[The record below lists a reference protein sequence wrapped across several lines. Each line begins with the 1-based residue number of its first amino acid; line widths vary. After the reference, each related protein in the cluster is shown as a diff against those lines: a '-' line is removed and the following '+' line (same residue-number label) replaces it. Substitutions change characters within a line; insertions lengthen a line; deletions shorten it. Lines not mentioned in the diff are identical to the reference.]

1 MMKITSN
8 IIKNMLKALSIS
20 ALTMT
25 LSLLANSDVW
35 ANCNG
40 TTPQCSEAAKCKPA
54 TKGNDIFYQNAST
67 RIDSKCVWKNTKT
80 SESCFDS
87 APVSWVGSY
96 NMPGYRKCSSG
107 DNCKGGQRNHYG
119 SDLGTSKQTDIIAYA
134 ATDGV
139 VGLYDERAGGSGR
152 TLVITHEKKCSN
164 DGKGKKLYST
174 VYRHLF
180 KVYVEKDDEV
190 KKGTK
195 IGIVGGSSHTKAK
208 GLCDNPL
215 QPGIHCKGAS
225 KSNGEYYD
233 IHLHLEI
240 MDTKVAE
247 PANTLTTGAS
257 NTYMSACGNIQALC
271 GGCSN
276 DIGSCKKNG
285 AVTSA
290 GDGSRANL
298 DGLEAVDGASAEP
311 RCNASSYFDKE
322 SCMFCP
328 LFKTLFNAAS
338 NIAYIAIKKLSAPSK
353 GLVIIGFAIWL
364 AYMIMKQIA
373 SVQKAAPADML
384 KEIIFQGTRVAVVV
398 FILSGDLFQV
408 MDLTINPVVETG
420 LTFARSLNEKSNCPE
435 QSSYLKDI
443 RGYGAGLNDN
453 NEGGLAHSM
462 GTSIVCT
469 IKNLE
474 DTVGLL
480 ASLGNYSICTAF
492 YDRAVWSGVIPHLG
506 FLTTG
511 LFLWGA
517 GMFLLLTFP
526 WCLVDAILQLCIAA
540 AMIPCSIAAYAFKAT
555 AKYIKTVWDFF
566 MNAMFNL
573 VFLAVVTFIINSMFL
588 DWIGYKDTDVESFI
602 TDFDPENFVYSGD
615 GGLAWWGLASFKI
628 AAACFLFYCF
638 FGEAGRMAQVFA
650 AGAGLTVGSQ
660 VGSSINDAAK
670 KAGKGAAKM
679 GWKATKTATK
689 AVGQGVNSLAGNW
702 ARSKLNQAK
711 GLGLLA
717 LGGRKLRDEK
727 GNVIGYQARFKIPG
741 FTQTRTVTKDANG
754 VWTQNKETH
763 QKTAAD
769 KMFKPMKDENG
780 DTVFGVKTGRN
791 QYEQMEK
798 SVDAATGN
806 IIYTSQDGKSKLITD
821 KDGNI
826 LQYKGSSD
834 KEMKNEVHNGSVRT
848 INDTLMKK
856 RVMTDAKGNVI
867 GTDVSFKNV
876 SSKYLINKD
885 GSTNMHAFN
894 QIMKGVSAENKA
906 DAMAAMVDRHMA
918 ARGQNLDNRFKNR
931 KVEMDK
937 DGGITITQTNR
948 DGSVQIVSAQ
958 MVGEQMVIRNQIT
971 DTKGNV
977 TIQKT
982 NGLQNK
988 TTSFSK
994 QKDGT
999 YKKSVKYS
1007 FTDEVHGR
1015 SRLSDP
1021 LDKEGVWGYGMDP
1034 YKAMAGFNANDFQEH
1049 LNQLANGKI
1058 KDTLL
1063 TEVQMLMETNNKQ
1076 LSKLADSQRGATI
1089 LHGLVSAQSQ
1099 NPDTQQKNID
1109 ANTYLQQFNMS
1120 TPSNYNARGHSL
1132 PKSRFDKNGVK
1143 HIVKYAQNGD
1153 YSDTF
1158 KQKDGSSQTLIY
1170 GKDNKVKAK
1179 IVIDKNNN
1187 ETRIMYKN
1195 DGIDVFK
1202 NNSSG
1207 GITRQSFDKDKNLL
1221 FEVVQDKDGHSPLDN
1236 VSETSSPTRAE
1247 LLDISAALQENIVNG
1262 IVDSQEQM
1270 MAQELIKQELQSI
1283 IDDPTQLFQMKDND
1297 LKETVMLAD
1306 AAVKDADGRRDAD
1319 LDKLLNDAMAVMTP
1333 QQKAELMLTANLS
1346 KELAAQ
1352 LVS

>member
-1 MMKITSN
+1 MMKITNN

-25 LSLLANSDVW
+25 LSLFANSDVW

-54 TKGNDIFYQNAST
+54 TNGNKIFYQNASST
-67 RIDSKCVWKNTKT
+67 IDSKCVREQSKDG
-80 SESCFDS
+80 CFNS
-87 APVSWVGSY
+87 TPVSYVGSY

-107 DNCKGGQRNHYG
+107 DNCKNGKRNHLG
-119 SDLGTSKQTDIIAYA
+119 SDLGTGGNTNVIAYA
-134 ATDGV
+134 AADGV
-139 VGLYDERAGGSGR
+139 VSFYKQNADHSGR

-164 DGKGKKLYST
+164 VGKGSELYST
-174 VYRHLF
+174 IYRHLF
-180 KVYVEKDDEV
+180 KVAVRKGTQV
-190 KKGTK
+190 KKGDP
-195 IGIVGGSSHTKAK
+195 IGVVGGSNFVSH
-208 GLCDNPL
+208 LCDNSA
-215 QPGIHCKGAS
+215 QARNC
-225 KSNGEYYD
+225 SNFYA
-233 IHLHLEI
+233 IHLHLEVF
-240 MDTKVAE
+240 DGQPAPSSTKS
-247 PANTLTTGAS
+247 TGAT

-276 DIGSCKKNG
+276 NIGSCDRNVVR
-285 AVTSA
+285 AS
-290 GDGSRANL
+290 GDGNTANI
-298 DGLEAVDGASAEP
+298 DGLDDVEGAAAEP

-338 NIAYIAIKKLSAPSK
+338 EISYIAIKKLSAPSK

-364 AYMIMKQIA
+364 AYLIMKQIA

-435 QSSYLKDI
+435 QSSYLEGI

-602 TDFDPENFVYSGD
+602 TNFDPENFVYSGD

-650 AGAGLTVGSQ
+650 AGAGLTAGSQ

-679 GWKATKTATK
+679 GKKALG
-689 AVGQGVNSLAGNW
+689 AVGEGVNSLAGNW

-711 GLGLLA
+711 GFGLLA

-806 IIYTSQDGKSKLITD
+806 IIYTSQDGQSKLITD

-848 INDTLMKK
+848 INDSLMKK

-906 DAMAAMVDRHMA
+906 DAMAAMVDMHMA

-937 DGGITITQTNR
+937 DGSISITQTNH
-948 DGSVQIVSAQ
+948 DGSTQLIKAK
-958 MVGEQMVIRNQIT
+958 MIDGQMVI
-971 DTKGNV
+971 D
-977 TIQKT
+977 
-982 NGLQNK
+982 NK
-988 TTSFSK
+988 TTDKNGNITSIKSNGVLTK
-994 QKDGT
+994 TVNYELLKDGS
-999 YKKSVKYS
+999 YKASTRYT
-1007 FTDEVHGR
+1007 FTDEAHGR
-1015 SRLSDP
+1015 SRLSPP
-1021 LDKEGVWGYGMDP
+1021 LDKDGVWGYGMDP
-1034 YKAMAGFNANDFQEH
+1034 NKAMAGFNKEEFDEHVKQIRQKGLYKKLYTAEEMKNLAEGKAAEGKELIDEFYGDKGDGGKGKGPKAQEENLQKEQMKH
-1049 LNQLANGKI
+1049 ELFRLNEEYQKVHAEAI
-1058 KDTLL
+1058 KLQA
-1063 TEVQMLMETNNKQ
+1063 EAK
-1076 LSKLADSQRGATI
+1076 
-1089 LHGLVSAQSQ
+1089 SAQS
-1099 NPDTQQKNID
+1099 TKD
-1109 ANTYLQQFNMS
+1109 A
-1120 TPSNYNARGHSL
+1120 A
-1132 PKSRFDKNGVK
+1132 
-1143 HIVKYAQNGD
+1143 
-1153 YSDTF
+1153 
-1158 KQKDGSSQTLIY
+1158 
-1170 GKDNKVKAK
+1170 KAK
-1179 IVIDKNNN
+1179 MDSAKAVANRTNDPQDIAAFKRAEAEYQNSLSRYNKLVTEYTKLKDENNN
-1187 ETRIMYKN
+1187 LVTNINNMQGMYNGLATPTNSKTVNEKN
-1195 DGIDVFK
+1195 
-1202 NNSSG
+1202 
-1207 GITRQSFDKDKNLL
+1207 
-1221 FEVVQDKDGHSPLDN
+1221 
-1236 VSETSSPTRAE
+1236 
-1247 LLDISAALQENIVNG
+1247 EN
-1262 IVDSQEQM
+1262 
-1270 MAQELIKQELQSI
+1270 K
-1283 IDDPTQLFQMKDND
+1283 K
-1297 LKETVMLAD
+1297 
-1306 AAVKDADGRRDAD
+1306 
-1319 LDKLLNDAMAVMTP
+1319 
-1333 QQKAELMLTANLS
+1333 
-1346 KELAAQ
+1346 
-1352 LVS
+1352 

>member
-54 TKGNDIFYQNAST
+54 TKGNKIFYQNAST

-152 TLVITHEKKCSN
+152 TLVITHEKKCSD

-233 IHLHLEI
+233 IHLHLEV

-285 AVTSA
+285 AVTTA

-298 DGLEAVDGASAEP
+298 DGLEAVDSASAEP

-602 TDFDPENFVYSGD
+602 TNFDPENFVYSGD

-650 AGAGLTVGSQ
+650 AGAGLTAGSQ

-679 GWKATKTATK
+679 GKKALG
-689 AVGQGVNSLAGNW
+689 AVGEGVNSLAGNW

-727 GNVIGYQARFKIPG
+727 GNVVGYQARFKIPG
-741 FTQTRTVTKDANG
+741 FTHTRTVTKDANG

-763 QKTAAD
+763 QKTEAD

-780 DTVFGVKTGRN
+780 NTVFGVKNDNN

-806 IIYTSQDGKSKLITD
+806 IIYTSQDGQSKLITD

-848 INDTLMKK
+848 INDSLMKK
-856 RVMTDAKGNVI
+856 RVMTDANGNVI

-906 DAMAAMVDRHMA
+906 DAMAAMVDMHMA

-931 KVEMDK
+931 KVEMNK
-937 DGGITITQTNR
+937 DGSISITQTNH
-948 DGSVQIVSAQ
+948 DGSTQLIKAK
-958 MVGEQMVIRNQIT
+958 MIDGQMVI
-971 DTKGNV
+971 D
-977 TIQKT
+977 
-982 NGLQNK
+982 NK
-988 TTSFSK
+988 TTDKNGNITSIKSNGVLTK
-994 QKDGT
+994 TVNYELLKDGS
-999 YKKSVKYS
+999 YKASTRYT
-1007 FTDEVHGR
+1007 FTDEAHGR
-1015 SRLSDP
+1015 SRLSPP
-1021 LDKEGVWGYGMDP
+1021 LDKDGVWGYGMDP
-1034 YKAMAGFNANDFQEH
+1034 NKAMAGFNKEEFDEHVKQIRQKGLYKKLYTAEEMKNLAEGKAAEGKELIDEFYGDKGDGGKGKGPKAQEENLQKEQMKH
-1049 LNQLANGKI
+1049 ELFRLNEEYQKVHAEAI
-1058 KDTLL
+1058 KLQA
-1063 TEVQMLMETNNKQ
+1063 EAK
-1076 LSKLADSQRGATI
+1076 
-1089 LHGLVSAQSQ
+1089 SAQS
-1099 NPDTQQKNID
+1099 TKD
-1109 ANTYLQQFNMS
+1109 A
-1120 TPSNYNARGHSL
+1120 A
-1132 PKSRFDKNGVK
+1132 
-1143 HIVKYAQNGD
+1143 
-1153 YSDTF
+1153 
-1158 KQKDGSSQTLIY
+1158 
-1170 GKDNKVKAK
+1170 KAK
-1179 IVIDKNNN
+1179 MDSAKAVANRTNDPQDIAAFKRAEAEYQNSLGRYNKLVTEYTKLKDENNN
-1187 ETRIMYKN
+1187 LVTNINNMQGMYNGLATPTNSKTVNEKN
-1195 DGIDVFK
+1195 
-1202 NNSSG
+1202 
-1207 GITRQSFDKDKNLL
+1207 
-1221 FEVVQDKDGHSPLDN
+1221 
-1236 VSETSSPTRAE
+1236 
-1247 LLDISAALQENIVNG
+1247 EN
-1262 IVDSQEQM
+1262 
-1270 MAQELIKQELQSI
+1270 K
-1283 IDDPTQLFQMKDND
+1283 K
-1297 LKETVMLAD
+1297 
-1306 AAVKDADGRRDAD
+1306 
-1319 LDKLLNDAMAVMTP
+1319 
-1333 QQKAELMLTANLS
+1333 
-1346 KELAAQ
+1346 
-1352 LVS
+1352 

>member
-1 MMKITSN
+1 MMKITNN

-20 ALTMT
+20 TLTMT

-40 TTPQCSEAAKCKPA
+40 TTPQCSEAAECKPA
-54 TKGNDIFYQNAST
+54 TKGNGIFYQNAST
-67 RIDSKCVWKNTKT
+67 RIDSACVWKNTKT
-80 SESCFDS
+80 DESCFDS

-96 NMPGYRKCSSG
+96 NMPGYRACSSG
-107 DNCKGGQRNHYG
+107 KNCKGGKRNHLG
-119 SDLGTSKQTDIIAYA
+119 SDLGAGGRTNVIAYA
-134 ATDGV
+134 AADGV
-139 VGLYDERAGGSGR
+139 VAFYKQNSSYSGR
-152 TLVITHEKKCSN
+152 TLVIQHDKKCSSS
-164 DGKGKKLYST
+164 GKGKSTYST
-174 VYRHLF
+174 LYRHLF
-180 KVYVEKDDEV
+180 KVAVGVGKKV
-190 KKGTK
+190 KKGDP
-195 IGIVGGSSHTKAK
+195 IGVVGGSKFVSN
-208 GLCDNPL
+208 LCDNSA
-215 QPGIHCKGAS
+215 QAKNC
-225 KSNGEYYD
+225 SNFYA
-233 IHLHLEI
+233 IHLHLEVF
-240 MDTKVAE
+240 DGLNGA
-247 PANTLTTGAS
+247 ASTGSS

-290 GDGSRANL
+290 TDNNTANI
-298 DGLEAVDGASAEP
+298 DGLDDVGGASAEP
-311 RCNASSYFDKE
+311 KCNASSYFDKE

-338 NIAYIAIKKLSAPSK
+338 EIAYIAIKKLSAPSK

-364 AYMIMKQIA
+364 AYLIMKQIA

-435 QSSYLKDI
+435 QSSYLEGI

-588 DWIGYKDTDVESFI
+588 DWIGYKNTDVESFI
-602 TDFDPENFVYSGD
+602 TNFDPENFVYSGD

-670 KAGKGAAKM
+670 KVGKGAAKM
-679 GWKATKTATK
+679 GKKAAG
-689 AVGQGVNSLAGNW
+689 AIGEGVNSLAGNW
-702 ARSKLNQAK
+702 ARSKINQAK
-711 GLGLLA
+711 GFGLLA

-806 IIYTSQDGKSKLITD
+806 IIYTSQDGQSKLITD

-848 INDTLMKK
+848 INDSLMKK
-856 RVMTDAKGNVI
+856 RVMTDANGNVI

-906 DAMAAMVDRHMA
+906 DAMAAMVDMHMA

-937 DGGITITQTNR
+937 DGSISITQTNH
-948 DGSVQIVSAQ
+948 DGSTQLIKAK
-958 MVGEQMVIRNQIT
+958 MIDGQMVI
-971 DTKGNV
+971 D
-977 TIQKT
+977 
-982 NGLQNK
+982 NK
-988 TTSFSK
+988 TTDKNGNITSIKSNGVLTK
-994 QKDGT
+994 TVNYELLKDGS
-999 YKKSVKYS
+999 YKASTRYT
-1007 FTDEVHGR
+1007 FTDEAHGR
-1015 SRLSDP
+1015 SRLSPP

-1034 YKAMAGFNANDFQEH
+1034 NKAMAGFNKEEFDEHVKQIRQKGLYKKLYTAEEMKNLAEGKAAEGKELIDEFYGDKGDGGKGKGPKAQEENLQKEQMKH
-1049 LNQLANGKI
+1049 ELFRLNEEYQKVHAEAI
-1058 KDTLL
+1058 KLQA
-1063 TEVQMLMETNNKQ
+1063 EAK
-1076 LSKLADSQRGATI
+1076 
-1089 LHGLVSAQSQ
+1089 SAQS
-1099 NPDTQQKNID
+1099 TKD
-1109 ANTYLQQFNMS
+1109 A
-1120 TPSNYNARGHSL
+1120 A
-1132 PKSRFDKNGVK
+1132 
-1143 HIVKYAQNGD
+1143 
-1153 YSDTF
+1153 
-1158 KQKDGSSQTLIY
+1158 
-1170 GKDNKVKAK
+1170 KAK
-1179 IVIDKNNN
+1179 MDSAKAVANRTNDPQDIAAFKRAEAEYQNSLSRYNKLVTEYTKLKDENNN
-1187 ETRIMYKN
+1187 LVTNINNMQGMYNGLATPTNSKTVNEKN
-1195 DGIDVFK
+1195 
-1202 NNSSG
+1202 
-1207 GITRQSFDKDKNLL
+1207 
-1221 FEVVQDKDGHSPLDN
+1221 
-1236 VSETSSPTRAE
+1236 
-1247 LLDISAALQENIVNG
+1247 EN
-1262 IVDSQEQM
+1262 
-1270 MAQELIKQELQSI
+1270 K
-1283 IDDPTQLFQMKDND
+1283 K
-1297 LKETVMLAD
+1297 
-1306 AAVKDADGRRDAD
+1306 
-1319 LDKLLNDAMAVMTP
+1319 
-1333 QQKAELMLTANLS
+1333 
-1346 KELAAQ
+1346 
-1352 LVS
+1352 

>member
-40 TTPQCSEAAKCKPA
+40 TTPQCSEAAECKPA
-54 TKGNDIFYQNAST
+54 TKGNGIFYQNAST
-67 RIDSKCVWKNTKT
+67 RIDSACVWKNTKT
-80 SESCFDS
+80 DESCFDS

-96 NMPGYRKCSSG
+96 NMPGYRACSSG
-107 DNCKGGQRNHYG
+107 KNCKGGKRNHLG
-119 SDLGTSKQTDIIAYA
+119 SDLGSGGRTNVIAYA
-134 ATDGV
+134 AADGV
-139 VGLYDERAGGSGR
+139 VAFYKQNSSYSGR
-152 TLVITHEKKCSN
+152 TLVIQHDKKCSSS
-164 DGKGKKLYST
+164 GKGKSTYST
-174 VYRHLF
+174 LYRHLF
-180 KVYVEKDDEV
+180 KVAVGVGKKV
-190 KKGTK
+190 KKGDP
-195 IGIVGGSSHTKAK
+195 IGVVGGSKFVSN
-208 GLCDNPL
+208 LCDNSA
-215 QPGIHCKGAS
+215 QAKNC
-225 KSNGEYYD
+225 SNFYA
-233 IHLHLEI
+233 IHLHLEVF
-240 MDTKVAE
+240 DGLNGA
-247 PANTLTTGAS
+247 ASTGSS

-290 GDGSRANL
+290 TDNNTANI
-298 DGLEAVDGASAEP
+298 DGLDDAEGASAEP
-311 RCNASSYFDKE
+311 KCNASSYFDKE

-338 NIAYIAIKKLSAPSK
+338 EIAYIAIKKLSAPSK

-364 AYMIMKQIA
+364 AYLIMKQIA

-435 QSSYLKDI
+435 QSSYLEGI

-588 DWIGYKDTDVESFI
+588 DWIGYKNTDVESFI
-602 TDFDPENFVYSGD
+602 TNFDPENFVYSGD

-679 GWKATKTATK
+679 GKKAAG
-689 AVGQGVNSLAGNW
+689 AIGEGVNSLAGNW

-711 GLGLLA
+711 GFGLLA

-780 DTVFGVKTGRN
+780 NTVFGVKTGRN

-806 IIYTSQDGKSKLITD
+806 IIYTSQDGQSKLITD

-848 INDTLMKK
+848 INDSLMKK
-856 RVMTDAKGNVI
+856 RVMTDANGNVI

-906 DAMAAMVDRHMA
+906 DAMAAMVDMHMA

-937 DGGITITQTNR
+937 DGSISITQTNH
-948 DGSVQIVSAQ
+948 DGSTQLIKAK
-958 MVGEQMVIRNQIT
+958 MIDGQMVI
-971 DTKGNV
+971 D
-977 TIQKT
+977 
-982 NGLQNK
+982 NK
-988 TTSFSK
+988 TTDKNGNITSIKSNGVLTK
-994 QKDGT
+994 TVNYELLKDGS
-999 YKKSVKYS
+999 YKASTRYT
-1007 FTDEVHGR
+1007 FTDEAHGR
-1015 SRLSDP
+1015 SRLSPP
-1021 LDKEGVWGYGMDP
+1021 LDKDGVWGYGMDP
-1034 YKAMAGFNANDFQEH
+1034 NKAMAGFNKEEFDEH
-1049 LNQLANGKI
+1049 
-1058 KDTLL
+1058 
-1063 TEVQMLMETNNKQ
+1063 VKQ
-1076 LSKLADSQRGATI
+1076 IRQKGLYKKLYTAEEMKNLADGKAAEGKELIDEFYGDKGDGGKGKGPKAQEENLQKEQMKHELFRLNEEYQKVHAEAI
-1089 LHGLVSAQSQ
+1089 KLQAEAKSAQS
-1099 NPDTQQKNID
+1099 TKD
-1109 ANTYLQQFNMS
+1109 A
-1120 TPSNYNARGHSL
+1120 A
-1132 PKSRFDKNGVK
+1132 
-1143 HIVKYAQNGD
+1143 
-1153 YSDTF
+1153 
-1158 KQKDGSSQTLIY
+1158 
-1170 GKDNKVKAK
+1170 KAK
-1179 IVIDKNNN
+1179 MDSAKAVANRTNDPQDIAAFKRAEAEYQNSLSRYNKLVTEYTKLKDENNN
-1187 ETRIMYKN
+1187 LVTNINNTQGMYNGLATPTNSKTVNEKN
-1195 DGIDVFK
+1195 
-1202 NNSSG
+1202 
-1207 GITRQSFDKDKNLL
+1207 
-1221 FEVVQDKDGHSPLDN
+1221 
-1236 VSETSSPTRAE
+1236 
-1247 LLDISAALQENIVNG
+1247 EN
-1262 IVDSQEQM
+1262 
-1270 MAQELIKQELQSI
+1270 K
-1283 IDDPTQLFQMKDND
+1283 K
-1297 LKETVMLAD
+1297 
-1306 AAVKDADGRRDAD
+1306 
-1319 LDKLLNDAMAVMTP
+1319 
-1333 QQKAELMLTANLS
+1333 
-1346 KELAAQ
+1346 
-1352 LVS
+1352 

>member
-1 MMKITSN
+1 
-8 IIKNMLKALSIS
+8 MLKALSIS

-40 TTPQCSEAAKCKPA
+40 TTPQCSEAAECKPA
-54 TKGNDIFYQNAST
+54 TKGNGIFYQNAST
-67 RIDSKCVWKNTKT
+67 RIDSACVWKNTKT
-80 SESCFDS
+80 DESCFDS

-96 NMPGYRKCSSG
+96 NMPGYRACSSG
-107 DNCKGGQRNHYG
+107 KNCKGGKRNHLG
-119 SDLGTSKQTDIIAYA
+119 SDLGSGGRTNVIAYA
-134 ATDGV
+134 AADGV
-139 VGLYDERAGGSGR
+139 VAFYKQNSSYSGR
-152 TLVITHEKKCSN
+152 TLVIQHDKKCSSS
-164 DGKGKKLYST
+164 GKGKSTYST
-174 VYRHLF
+174 LYRHLF
-180 KVYVEKDDEV
+180 KVAVGVGKKV
-190 KKGTK
+190 KKGDP
-195 IGIVGGSSHTKAK
+195 IGVVGGSKFVSN
-208 GLCDNPL
+208 LCDNSA
-215 QPGIHCKGAS
+215 QAKNC
-225 KSNGEYYD
+225 SNFYA
-233 IHLHLEI
+233 IHLHLEVF
-240 MDTKVAE
+240 DGLNGA
-247 PANTLTTGAS
+247 ASTGSS

-290 GDGSRANL
+290 TDNNTANI
-298 DGLEAVDGASAEP
+298 DGLDDAEGASAEP
-311 RCNASSYFDKE
+311 KCNASSYFDKE

-338 NIAYIAIKKLSAPSK
+338 EIAYIAIKKLSAPSK

-364 AYMIMKQIA
+364 AYLIMKQIA

-435 QSSYLKDI
+435 QSSYLEGI

-588 DWIGYKDTDVESFI
+588 DWIGYKNTDVESFI
-602 TDFDPENFVYSGD
+602 TNFDPENFVYSGD

-679 GWKATKTATK
+679 GKKAAG
-689 AVGQGVNSLAGNW
+689 AIGEGVNSLAGNW

-711 GLGLLA
+711 GFGLLA

-780 DTVFGVKTGRN
+780 NTVFGVKTGRN

-806 IIYTSQDGKSKLITD
+806 IIYTSQDGQSKLITD

-848 INDTLMKK
+848 INDSLMKK
-856 RVMTDAKGNVI
+856 RVMTDANGNVI

-906 DAMAAMVDRHMA
+906 DAMAAMVDMHMA

-937 DGGITITQTNR
+937 DGSISITQTNH
-948 DGSVQIVSAQ
+948 DGSTQLIKAK
-958 MVGEQMVIRNQIT
+958 MIDGQMVI
-971 DTKGNV
+971 D
-977 TIQKT
+977 
-982 NGLQNK
+982 NK
-988 TTSFSK
+988 TTDKNGNITSIKSNGVLTK
-994 QKDGT
+994 TVNYELLKDGS
-999 YKKSVKYS
+999 YKASTRYT
-1007 FTDEVHGR
+1007 FTDEAHGR
-1015 SRLSDP
+1015 SRLSPP
-1021 LDKEGVWGYGMDP
+1021 LDKDGVWGYGMDP
-1034 YKAMAGFNANDFQEH
+1034 NKAMAGFNKEEFDEH
-1049 LNQLANGKI
+1049 
-1058 KDTLL
+1058 
-1063 TEVQMLMETNNKQ
+1063 VKQ
-1076 LSKLADSQRGATI
+1076 IRQKGLYKKLYTAEEMKNLADGKAAEGKELIDEFYGDKGDGGKGKGPKAQEENLQKEQMKHELFRLNEEYQKVHAEAI
-1089 LHGLVSAQSQ
+1089 KLQAEAKSAQS
-1099 NPDTQQKNID
+1099 TKD
-1109 ANTYLQQFNMS
+1109 A
-1120 TPSNYNARGHSL
+1120 A
-1132 PKSRFDKNGVK
+1132 
-1143 HIVKYAQNGD
+1143 
-1153 YSDTF
+1153 
-1158 KQKDGSSQTLIY
+1158 
-1170 GKDNKVKAK
+1170 KAK
-1179 IVIDKNNN
+1179 MDSAKAVANRTNDPQDIAAFKRAEAEYQNSLSRYNKLVTEYTKLKDENNN
-1187 ETRIMYKN
+1187 LVTNINNTQGMYNGLATPTNSKTVNEKN
-1195 DGIDVFK
+1195 
-1202 NNSSG
+1202 
-1207 GITRQSFDKDKNLL
+1207 
-1221 FEVVQDKDGHSPLDN
+1221 
-1236 VSETSSPTRAE
+1236 
-1247 LLDISAALQENIVNG
+1247 EN
-1262 IVDSQEQM
+1262 
-1270 MAQELIKQELQSI
+1270 K
-1283 IDDPTQLFQMKDND
+1283 K
-1297 LKETVMLAD
+1297 
-1306 AAVKDADGRRDAD
+1306 
-1319 LDKLLNDAMAVMTP
+1319 
-1333 QQKAELMLTANLS
+1333 
-1346 KELAAQ
+1346 
-1352 LVS
+1352 